1 MTVNSAATNDSL
13 KRECEIA
20 CVVPRSV
27 PSHEGDPT
35 RCAAPR
41 SCCFHATLRSA
52 VEAFAFGACLLRS
65 PELRPLKQACRSSR
79 APPLPHSSCT
89 CRSAQAART
98 ARASTSSLLE
108 SSTRLQAVRLAPRSK
123 GCNCQV
129 PGQLRARHPQRT
141 TAGVTLIWNAR
152 DVLCLIW
159 ILPWASANRRHAR
172 PRFACAARG
181 RPAL

>member
-1 MTVNSAATNDSL
+1 MTLS
-13 KRECEIA
+13 RERARTENA
-20 CVVPRSV
+20 CVVQRSV

-65 PELRPLKQACRSSR
+65 PERRPLEPACRSSR
-79 APPLPHSSCT
+79 APPRPHSSCT

-123 GCNCQV
+123 GCSCQV
-129 PGQLRARHPQRT
+129 PGQLRARHPRRT
-141 TAGVTLIWNAR
+141 AAGVTLIWNAR
-152 DVLCLIW
+152 AVLCLIW
-159 ILPWASANRRHAR
+159 ILPWASANRRPAR
-172 PRFACAARG
+172 PRFACAARV

>member
-1 MTVNSAATNDSL
+1 MTLS
-13 KRECEIA
+13 RERARTENA
-20 CVVPRSV
+20 CVVQRSV

-35 RCAAPR
+35 RRAAPR

-65 PELRPLKQACRSSR
+65 PERRPLEPACRSSR
-79 APPLPHSSCT
+79 VPPRPHSSCT

-123 GCNCQV
+123 GCSCQV
-129 PGQLRARHPQRT
+129 PAQLRGQLRARHPRRT
-141 TAGVTLIWNAR
+141 AAGVTLIWNAR
-152 DVLCLIW
+152 AVLCLIW
-159 ILPWASANRRHAR
+159 ILPWASANRRPAR

-181 RPAL
+181 RSAL